1 MKSFE
6 NMNAAILV
14 AAGSSV
20 RMGFDK
26 LMAPLCGKPVLE
38 WSLRAIEDC
47 PAIDRAVLVCAT
59 ARMAEFTERAAAF
72 PKFRD
77 IVAGGAERSVSVLR
91 GLQALAANPPNLVAV
106 HDAARPLVT
115 SALIEKILRAA
126 ATHGAASAAHP
137 ATDSLHRADATG
149 ALVET
154 IPRVN
159 LVAMETPQAAR
170 YDLLLAALEAHH
182 AGATDEV
189 SALIA
194 NGIHPIP
201 VLHQEP
207 NFKITFPRDLALVE
221 FFLQA
226 S

>member
-1 MKSFE
+1 MKFFE

-14 AAGSSV
+14 AAGSSL

-47 PAIDRAVLVCAT
+47 PSIDRAVLVCAP
-59 ARMAEFTERAAAF
+59 ARMAEFTQRVAAF

-77 IVAGGAERSVSVLR
+77 IVAGGAERSASVR
-91 GLQALAANPPNLVAV
+91 HGLQALAASPPNFVAV

-115 SALIEKILRAA
+115 SALIEKILLA
-126 ATHGAASAAHP
+126 ATSHRAASAAHP

-149 ALVET
+149 VLVET
-154 IPRVN
+154 IPRAN
-159 LVAMETPQAAR
+159 LLAMETPQAAR

-194 NGIHPIP
+194 NGIHPMP
-201 VLHQEP
+201 VLHEEP
-207 NFKITFPRDLALVE
+207 NFKITFPRDLALAE

>member
-1 MKSFE
+1 MKRFE

-14 AAGSSV
+14 AAGSSI

-47 PAIDRAVLVCAT
+47 PGIDRAVLVCAT
-59 ARMAEFTERAAAF
+59 SRLAEFTELAAAF
-72 PKFRD
+72 PKFCD

-91 GLQALAANPPNLVAV
+91 GLQALATNPPNLVAV

-115 SALIEKILRAA
+115 SPLIEKILRAA
-126 ATHGAASAAHP
+126 ASHGAASAAHP
-137 ATDSLHRADATG
+137 ATDSLHRADAAGT
-149 ALVET
+149 LVET
-154 IPRVN
+154 IPRAN
-159 LVAMETPQAAR
+159 LLAMETPQAAR

-201 VLHQEP
+201 VLHEEP
-207 NFKITFPRDLALVE
+207 NIKITFPRDLALVE